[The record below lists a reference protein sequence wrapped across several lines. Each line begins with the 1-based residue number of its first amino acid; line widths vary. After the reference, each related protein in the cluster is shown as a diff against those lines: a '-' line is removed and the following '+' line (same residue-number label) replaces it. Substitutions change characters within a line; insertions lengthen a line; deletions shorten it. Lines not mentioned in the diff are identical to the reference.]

1 MCGVFMDL
9 KISDMTLSDLN
20 SIKDILISDFD
31 DFWSYNTLKEE
42 LECSSSFFKVA
53 KTNNNEIIG
62 FAGFKVILDEADI
75 MNIVVKK
82 NFRNQKVG
90 FSLLDNL
97 ISCAKSLDLHTIT
110 LEVNENNLFAI
121 NLYNKFGF
129 KCIGIRKKYYDSISN
144 GMIMNLP
151 LL

>member
-1 MCGVFMDL
+1 MFF
-9 KISDMTLSDLN
+9 KISDMTLDDLK

-53 KTNNNEIIG
+53 KTNNDEIIG

-82 NFRNQKVG
+82 IFRNQKVG
-90 FSLLDNL
+90 FFLLENL
-97 ISCAKSLDLHTIT
+97 ISFAKSLNLKTIT

-129 KCIGIRKKYYDSISN
+129 KCIGIRKKYYDGISN
-144 GMIMNLP
+144 CIIMSLP

>member
-1 MCGVFMDL
+1 MFF
-9 KISDMTLSDLN
+9 KISDMTLDDLK

-53 KTNNNEIIG
+53 KTNNDEIIG

-82 NFRNQKVG
+82 IFRNQKVG
-90 FSLLDNL
+90 FFLLENL
-97 ISCAKSLDLHTIT
+97 ISFAKSLNLKTIT
-110 LEVNENNLFAI
+110 LEVNIDNLSAI
-121 NLYNKFGF
+121 NLYNKFNF
-129 KCIGIRKKYYDSISN
+129 NHIGIRKKYYADNSDAIIMSLSI
-144 GMIMNLP
+144 
-151 LL
+151 